1 MEKIN
6 DIVVRE
12 RVVSSPLS
20 IVQREDGSES
30 RTVEG
35 YAILFNEESL
45 PLWDDEDGIAVEVIS
60 PDAVSKEL
68 LDTCDIKMT
77 MFHNREKILARS
89 NKGSGTLSYD
99 VDATGVKFR
108 FDAPQTSLGDEALEL
123 VRRGDIAGCSFA
135 FRTRYYDGSCVS
147 HEQSVVDGKVKEVYT
162 VRCILDVCDFTLAA
176 DPAYPQTSVSALR
189 EKRESEKRALKASAG
204 LAQRSRAEV
213 SSMRAA
219 ARWRL

>member
-60 PDAVSKEL
+60 PEAVSKEL
-68 LDTCDIKMT
+68 LDACDIKMT

-89 NKGSGTLSYD
+89 NNGSGTLSYD
-99 VDATGVKFR
+99 VDSTGVKFR

-135 FRTRYYDGSCVS
+135 FRTRYYDDSCVS

-162 VRCILDVCDFTLAA
+162 VRCILDVRDFTLAA

-189 EKRESEKRALKASAG
+189 EMRNSLSPAPSPRRGEWSAQVSAMRSAG
-204 LAQRSRAEV
+204 
-213 SSMRAA
+213 
-219 ARWRL
+219 RWRL